1 MGCLF
6 CEKTQENPAIG
17 EGSNSF
23 ISLLKQLW
31 KHHSDLK
38 ADFERVSLEK
48 EALKNEIDI
57 LQAAEKC
64 RMKFGPSQPSQPK
77 VSRKESSSSILQTQP
92 IFSEDEDRTA
102 EGSDWDDAFLVG
114 TDEAFGKENSPRRKS
129 KSKKQESRLPLSPQK
144 DNIFVDNL
152 PVRPK
157 SKVSPVRWYSSGKA
171 LNETMTSK
179 NISALEKPTVPSKL
193 LDMIKP
199 SRSKIP
205 DSSPNSE
212 KKLKLRQTTLNF
224 SRVDRDET
232 FCEELVNAT
241 PEKVTQPK
249 LWSRGNQLGDTPLDR
264 KTSLQDD
271 ITQIHPED
279 TIFIDDSQEKFLSP
293 PKVPQKVDKPEK
305 IKSPDIGRPC
315 LTPDGFWDL
324 DFPPTAKTQPASP
337 SDRLCKR
344 PRKKS

>member
-114 TDEAFGKENSPRRKS
+114 TDEAFGKENSPRRK
-129 KSKKQESRLPLSPQK
+129 
-144 DNIFVDNL
+144 I
-152 PVRPK
+152 
-157 SKVSPVRWYSSGKA
+157 SPVRWYSSGKA